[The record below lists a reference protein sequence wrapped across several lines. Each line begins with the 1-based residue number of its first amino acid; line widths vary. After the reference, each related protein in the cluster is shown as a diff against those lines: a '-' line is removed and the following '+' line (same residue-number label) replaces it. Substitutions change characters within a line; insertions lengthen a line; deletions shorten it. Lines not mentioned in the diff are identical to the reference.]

1 MTLGMSDLVQRARQ
15 QLHDLTGLEL
25 GTTVSAQKA
34 DGRWRVRVEVV
45 EKNSIPDSQDVLAIY
60 ELTVDED
67 GNVQD
72 FTRTGMRK
80 RMDLL
85 VADAVESEV

>member
-15 QLHDLTGLEL
+15 QLQSLTGLEL
-25 GTTVSAQKA
+25 GTTVSARKDK
-34 DGRWRVRVEVV
+34 DGWRVEVEVV
-45 EKNSIPDSQDVLAIY
+45 EKKSIPDSQDVLAVY

-67 GNVQD
+67 GSVQD
-72 FTRTGMRK
+72 FTRVGMRK

-85 VADAVESEV
+85 VADGVESEV